1 MPAPQ
6 FVKVFNHDTSGGLFH
21 SPQDALSKNPDNPDA
36 KLFSVLNKLEDYR
49 NHEGNFH
56 FKLCY
61 PEYPGIYGG
70 HCNEWIQSSNP
81 ATEGTVSGFQGI
93 SIEFTKNGADQSWAG
108 LGKSETNGTLID
120 NTGTNQYW
128 WGAIGATVYY
138 QSLNGDYTIPG
149 PSVGGNG
156 GHYGAHRVNLHVSV
170 GDVAFKCR

>member
-6 FVKVFNHDTSGGLFH
+6 FVKVFNHDTSGGLFY
-21 SPQDALSKNPDNPDA
+21 STQDALTMNPNNPDA
-36 KLFSVLNKLEDYR
+36 KLFSVLNQLEDYR

-61 PEYPGIYGG
+61 PEYFGIYGG

-81 ATEGTVSGFQGI
+81 ATEGTVTGFQGI

-120 NTGTNQYW
+120 NTGTGDYW
-128 WGAIGATVYY
+128 WGAIGATEYY
-138 QSLNGDYTIPG
+138 QSLNGDITIPG
-149 PSVGGNG
+149 PSADCNSC
-156 GHYGAHRVNLHVSV
+156 HYGAHRVDLHVSV
-170 GDVAFKCR
+170 DDVAFKCR